1 MANKLLATVDIGSM
15 SCIMLIAAFEEGK
28 LVPKLQKVKICK
40 LGEDIY
46 EHGRITEKKI
56 QELVDVMTSFR
67 MDLHALGA
75 DIQAA
80 AMTEAMRKAEN
91 QEEVVDAVEKALWFR
106 PRIISGEEEG
116 KLTYRSVKEWHGEG
130 IVTIDIGGGS
140 TELSNGETTFS
151 IPVGALKMF
160 KAMGPIPGPEYKKF
174 VKETFK
180 EVSFKGMTKKPVYLI
195 GGTGTALAMVYLD
208 KQYGT
213 GVPSSPDA
221 PCPTIETVPKVKP
234 VTVHFLDNQYGNSRC
249 SSIDQPSGTVTAN
262 PKQCLVEAVRGPR
275 VMSTN
280 FHNVGASVDEPCQVI
295 TANRKWH
302 YLVNPQFTCPGNSI
316 EEPCPTVIARQDKK
330 PLSLA
335 EVKTSGSLPSFIKK
349 EDGTLVYEIYDTD
362 SDTLKQIKL
371 FMCAH
376 GIVDITMR
384 MLRIKELKLI
394 QVFPEDYVLM
404 GTQEEQK
411 KYLGNAV
418 VTIMAKVWCEAIADN
433 LARKTTASV
442 A

>member
-15 SCIMLIAAFEEGK
+15 SCIMLIAAFEDGK

-180 EVSFKGMTKKPVYLI
+180 EVS
-195 GGTGTALAMVYLD
+195 
-208 KQYGT
+208 
-213 GVPSSPDA
+213 
-221 PCPTIETVPKVKP
+221 
-234 VTVHFLDNQYGNSRC
+234 
-249 SSIDQPSGTVTAN
+249 
-262 PKQCLVEAVRGPR
+262 
-275 VMSTN
+275 
-280 FHNVGASVDEPCQVI
+280 
-295 TANRKWH
+295 
-302 YLVNPQFTCPGNSI
+302 
-316 EEPCPTVIARQDKK
+316 
-330 PLSLA
+330 
-335 EVKTSGSLPSFIKK
+335 
-349 EDGTLVYEIYDTD
+349 
-362 SDTLKQIKL
+362 
-371 FMCAH
+371 
-376 GIVDITMR
+376 
-384 MLRIKELKLI
+384 LR
-394 QVFPEDYVLM
+394 
-404 GTQEEQK
+404 
-411 KYLGNAV
+411 A
-418 VTIMAKVWCEAIADN
+418 
-433 LARKTTASV
+433 
-442 A
+442 